1 MILHIIE
8 TDIWL
13 KAKHEG
19 IYTPST
25 LENEGFIHC
34 STKDQVLEVA
44 NFLYKGQENLVLLSI
59 DPTKVKAEIVY
70 EDLYETGKLYP
81 HIYGSLNVDA
91 VANVIPFLPNSDG
104 TFSLPIELE
113 ELNI

>member
-19 IYTPST
+19 MYTPSS

-34 STKDQVLEVA
+34 STKGQVLEVA
-44 NFLYKGQENLVLLSI
+44 IFLYKGQNNLVLLFI
-59 DPTKVKAEIVY
+59 DSTKVKAEIVY

-81 HIYGSLNVDA
+81 HIYGDLNVDA

-104 TFSLPIELE
+104 TFSLPKGLE
-113 ELNI
+113 EETI